1 MSLHFNRI
9 FHYKSSI
16 LGYPWVPPFMETSIS
31 MPMRATAFLWLFDLA
46 AGLVEDRGWTECWR
60 GQPIS
65 AKGGTDLRR
74 ATVRFRRTG
83 KRTPWRMG
91 FDECVG
97 WTWLKRPAVVTARNA
112 QGPLDAEQFCAALL
126 PLVQSPEEISSDDG
140 FKMAEATVILIK
152 GGTSSWTTL
161 LAFYFIF
168 RYLWSYN
175 CYIWSV
181 PHCIYTYINMGLYQ
195 IISEN
200 T

>member
-83 KRTPWRMG
+83 KEHHGGWALTNVSAEHGWSDLRLSPFGTPRDHWMQSNSALPCYLWCRARRRFPAMM
-91 FDECVG
+91 DLR
-97 WTWLKRPAVVTARNA
+97 WLKQLWYCTNKRRDQQLDHTA
-112 QGPLDAEQFCAALL
+112 CLL
-126 PLVQSPEEISSDDG
+126 
-140 FKMAEATVILIK
+140 
-152 GGTSSWTTL
+152 
-161 LAFYFIF
+161 FY
-168 RYLWSYN
+168 L
-175 CYIWSV
+175 
-181 PHCIYTYINMGLYQ
+181 
-195 IISEN
+195 
-200 T
+200 